1 MSGEKLMAGFGRQ
14 RITPALGVELSGF
27 GYYLQRRAQE
37 VLDHLYVRALALSG
51 GGQRVVLISC
61 DLLGMDVSFCD
72 ALRQAIADEL
82 GLDSAGVLIA
92 CTHTHY
98 APACQPLEGLGRID
112 NEYLAVLGK
121 AIRRSAAMAV
131 DDLQKAS
138 LSFVRRTVEPIG
150 YNRRT
155 GCFDP
160 IDPVLNVALLSRAGR
175 SICLASY
182 ACHAVT
188 RYIVPGVSADWPGA
202 LCRTLEREGLRA
214 IVFQGFCG
222 DINPISLK
230 DEGNSRDPAPM
241 GELLGGRAIAALRDV
256 PPAVLAPLRA
266 AQMRIRLPLDVL
278 DAKRIDQHCRREKST
293 CPNTAKF
300 MGWWRRRAMSRRH
313 AFIESPWLTNVPVQA
328 IRVGPLHIVGLPG
341 EIFCRLGAAFQAQAN
356 AFTFGFCG
364 GNIGYVPTA
373 DAYDDPA
380 DYAAW
385 EAPRFYGAFPFRR
398 DAQQAL
404 VDAGLTVLKQ
414 VQAYRK

>member
-1 MSGEKLMAGFGRQ
+1 
-14 RITPALGVELSGF
+14 
-27 GYYLQRRAQE
+27 
-37 VLDHLYVRALALSG
+37 
-51 GGQRVVLISC
+51 
-61 DLLGMDVSFCD
+61 
-72 ALRQAIADEL
+72 
-82 GLDSAGVLIA
+82 
-92 CTHTHY
+92 
-98 APACQPLEGLGRID
+98 
-112 NEYLAVLGK
+112 
-121 AIRRSAAMAV
+121 
-131 DDLQKAS
+131 
-138 LSFVRRTVEPIG
+138 
-150 YNRRT
+150 
-155 GCFDP
+155 
-160 IDPVLNVALLSRAGR
+160 
-175 SICLASY
+175 
-182 ACHAVT
+182 
-188 RYIVPGVSADWPGA
+188 
-202 LCRTLEREGLRA
+202 LEREGLRA

-278 DAKRIDQHCRREKST
+278 DADRIDQQCRRQESNPWPGMT
-293 CPNTAKF
+293 KF
-300 MGWWRRRAMSRRH
+300 MQWWRRRAMSQRR
-313 AFIESPWLTNVPVQA
+313 ILMDSPWLQNVPVQA

-404 VDAGLTVLKQ
+404 VDVGMAVLKQ
-414 VQAYRK
+414 VQG